1 MKKVLITGSTDGIG
15 RATAHELASLGYD
28 TLIHGRS
35 QERVNRTV
43 AEIKRSFPETHCEGI
58 TADFS
63 SLHAVRTMAEEIRD
77 RQLYPDILINNAGI
91 VMAHYTL
98 SADGYEMTFAV
109 NHLAHFYLTL
119 LLLDHLPEPARIINV
134 ASMAHASYID
144 FDSLNNE
151 AGYDGIEAYSA
162 SKLCNILFTYKLA
175 RLLEDKREITVN
187 CMHPGVI
194 NTKVLRLFW
203 GPIGAPAS
211 EGARNE
217 VYLAVSRDIEYVS
230 GAYFRDRRPQRSA
243 EISYDKNIQDECWE
257 RSLEMLYSAGFD
269 PGPVSVLQE

>member
-1 MKKVLITGSTDGIG
+1 
-15 RATAHELASLGYD
+15 
-28 TLIHGRS
+28 
-35 QERVNRTV
+35 
-43 AEIKRSFPETHCEGI
+43 
-58 TADFS
+58 
-63 SLHAVRTMAEEIRD
+63 MAEEIRD

-144 FDSLNNE
+144 FDSLNNK

-217 VYLAVSRDIEYVS
+217 VYLAVSRDTENVS
-230 GAYFRDRRPQRSA
+230 GAYFRDRHPQRSA

-257 RSLEMLYSAGFD
+257 RSLEMLHSAGFD